1 MELLDKNASLE
12 QIIDKINEIIS
23 KNDTK
28 VIEFNEKTLNADVKS
43 YFDTNGG
50 MLL

>member
-23 KNDTK
+23 KNGTK
-28 VIEFNEKTLNADVKS
+28 VIEFNEETLNADVKS